1 MILERNRVETEKKI
15 LDAVGCIVET
25 DGFEK
30 VGINAVAKKAGIAK
44 MLIYRYFTSIDGLL
58 AAYIKLNDYWL
69 NIPLDIALDKESL
82 IPFVVQVY
90 KSQIMQLRDSVVMR
104 RLLRW
109 ELGNDNPIIA
119 AIRSQREENGMT
131 LIKVVSSVSGKPIK
145 EIAEMASL
153 LSASITYLALLADTY
168 PIYNG
173 LDIANDKGWEDLIDG
188 IEKFIIKYL
197 E

>member
-1 MILERNRVETEKKI
+1 MILERNRVETERKI

>member
-1 MILERNRVETEKKI
+1 MILERNRVETERKI

-69 NIPLDIALDKESL
+69 NIPLDIVLDKESL

>member
-90 KSQIMQLRDSVVMR
+90 KSQIMQLRDNVVMR

>member
-1 MILERNRVETEKKI
+1 MILERNRVETERKI

-90 KSQIMQLRDSVVMR
+90 KSQIMQLRDNVVMR

-131 LIKVVSSVSGKPIK
+131 LIKVVSSVSGKPIR

>member
-90 KSQIMQLRDSVVMR
+90 KSQIMQLRDNVVMR

-131 LIKVVSSVSGKPIK
+131 LIKVVSSVSGKPIR